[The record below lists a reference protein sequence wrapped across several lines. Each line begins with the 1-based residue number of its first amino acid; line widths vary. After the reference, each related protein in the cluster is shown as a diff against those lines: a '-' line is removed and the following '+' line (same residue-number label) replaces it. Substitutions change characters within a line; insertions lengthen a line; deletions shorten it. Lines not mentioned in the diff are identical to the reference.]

1 MNTQKTV
8 TTPLLLLI
16 FILVAGIA
24 RSQTA
29 APFKLVSTAFE
40 EGKPIPAKYTCDG
53 ANVSPQLNWS
63 GAPQGTKSFVLIMND
78 PDAPMGTWVHWVLYN
93 IPDTATG
100 LSEDLN
106 VVKYTATDGKN
117 SWEETGYNGP
127 CPPGGAHRYIFKLYA
142 LNLPLITKQR
152 MGKEELLEAMKGHI
166 LGEATL
172 TGLFRVE

>member
-29 APFKLVSTAFE
+29 GPFKLVSSVFV

-63 GAPQGTKSFVLIMND
+63 GAPQNTKSFVLIMDD

-93 IPDTATG
+93 ISDTATG

-106 VVKYTATDGKN
+106 AVKRTA
-117 SWEETGYNGP
+117 
-127 CPPGGAHRYIFKLYA
+127 
-142 LNLPLITKQR
+142 Q
-152 MGKEELLEAMKGHI
+152 MGKTAGKKRAIMVLAR
-166 LGEATL
+166 
-172 TGLFRVE
+172 RVERTGIFSSCML